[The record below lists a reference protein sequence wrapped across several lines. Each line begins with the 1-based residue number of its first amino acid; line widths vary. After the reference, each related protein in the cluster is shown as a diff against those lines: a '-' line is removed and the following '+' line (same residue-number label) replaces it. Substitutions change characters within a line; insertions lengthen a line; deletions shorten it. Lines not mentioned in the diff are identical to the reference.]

1 MIKIKDVEKS
11 YQSAHVFKRRRTPI
25 VKGVSFEC
33 PIGATIAIIGE
44 SGSGKSTLS
53 RMILGIEKPDKG
65 CVTLNDQ
72 PMHKKKVR
80 HHQIGA
86 VFQDYTSSL
95 HPFQTV
101 REILFE
107 VMCQCDGQLKDVM
120 EVQAI
125 TLLEEVGLSKAYM
138 DKYPNM
144 LSGGEAQRVAIARAI
159 CINPK
164 YILFDEAISS
174 LDMSIQTQILD
185 LLIHL
190 RETRQL
196 SYIFITH
203 DIQAATY
210 LCDQLIIFK
219 NGKIEEQIPT
229 SALHKSDNAYTRE
242 LIEKQLSF

>member
-44 SGSGKSTLS
+44 SGSGKSITCKS
-53 RMILGIEKPDKG
+53 IIG
-65 CVTLNDQ
+65 LN
-72 PMHKKKVR
+72 
-80 HHQIGA
+80 
-86 VFQDYTSSL
+86 YTSSL

-107 VMCQCDGQLKDVM
+107 VMCQCDGQPKDVM

>member
-1 MIKIKDVEKS
+1 MLKITHVEKS
-11 YQSAHVFKRRRTPI
+11 YGKKSWFHPAPHCI
-25 VKGVSFEC
+25 VKDVSFEC
-33 PIGATIAIIGE
+33 PVGESIAIIGE

-53 RMILGIEKPDKG
+53 RMILGVERPDKG
-65 CVTLNDQ
+65 SVTLNDQ
-72 PMHKKKVR
+72 PMYRTKVR
-80 HHQIGA
+80 RHQISA

-101 REILFE
+101 RNIMFE
-107 VMCQCDGQLKDVM
+107 VMCRCDKKYKEDM
-120 EVQAI
+120 EIDAI
-125 TLLEEVGLSKAYM
+125 KLLEEVGLTKAYL

-159 CINPK
+159 CMNPQ

-185 LLIHL
+185 LLKKL
-190 RETRQL
+190 RQTRQL

-219 NGKIEEQIPT
+219 NGQIEEHIETCDLHSSRNPYT
-229 SALHKSDNAYTRE
+229 TALIN
-242 LIEKQLSF
+242 KQLTF